1 MPFQG
6 GRRRTVMVVMVMM
19 TMVMMMVSL
28 GKIWMMFR
36 YNSSILVDVAGRHVD
51 CWMKA
56 STAGTVPEVKIWEP
70 LMLNVGPQQF
80 KSDWLYRYI
89 YIITGWWFG
98 TCCIFP
104 YIGNHNPNC
113 RGVETTN
120 QIYVHIYIYI
130 SLSLITKALYQ
141 KHATSLRNRLRLLR
155 RGSQPAIYWWIEDIY
170 QLYRYIDYLIL
181 PVKIAI

>member
-1 MPFQG
+1 
-6 GRRRTVMVVMVMM
+6 
-19 TMVMMMVSL
+19 
-28 GKIWMMFR
+28 MMFR

-51 CWMKA
+51 CWMKT

-70 LMLNVGPQQF
+70 LMLDVGPQQF
-80 KSDWLYRYI
+80 NWLVV
-89 YIITGWWFG
+89 WNMF
-98 TCCIFP
+98 CFP
-104 YIGNHNPNC
+104 YIGNNNPNRLMFF

-120 QIYVHIYIYI
+120 QIYIYIY
-130 SLSLITKALYQ
+130 LITKALYQ

-181 PVKIAI
+181 PIKIAI